1 MGMTETTKDGRLVRL
16 ARVGTEPLAE
26 MWAEVLRHEGINCL
40 LKSEGPGAGALAT
53 GALLEYSIW
62 VLESEADRARETL
75 AAFWESDG
83 SADGDTDPW
92 AP

>member
-1 MGMTETTKDGRLVRL
+1 MKDPMANENLIRV
-16 ARVGTEPLAE
+16 ARVHSEPLAE